1 VTAGIGKEAASFFSL
16 EEDIV
21 VLRKQ
26 GPVEKGLTMQSQQS
40 EQSAQQSQSRK
51 NVSEKLVLALWGK
64 SKRKTALRD
73 LSNLDLAHVPWN
85 FSGVTATLLQEIA
98 NNLLISSALPRPTAS
113 ATPSPSSSEMPA
125 RRLQPFHRP
134 MRLIVTPFV
143 TTRARGSLSDY
154 GRVIIGNMLMF
165 ISPYSQPP
173 QSS

>member
-1 VTAGIGKEAASFFSL
+1 M
-16 EEDIV
+16 

-26 GPVEKGLTMQSQQS
+26 GPVEKELTMQSQQS
-40 EQSAQQSQSRK
+40 EHSAQQSQSRK
-51 NVSEKLVLALWGK
+51 SVSEELVLALWGK

-85 FSGVTATLLQEIA
+85 FSGVTATLIQEIV
-98 NNLLISSALPRPTAS
+98 NNLLISSALPRPTGFV
-113 ATPSPSSSEMPA
+113 TPSPSTSEMPA
-125 RRLQPFHRP
+125 RRLQSFHRP

-154 GRVIIGNMLMF
+154 GRAIIGNMLMF